1 MCKDSEVSEVVV
13 LAYEGVDELDL
24 FGAWSVLKKAEE
36 TSPPLSSAGVRVRL
50 AGPQGNVSASGG
62 TSFAVPFGLDVLS
75 GARAVVVPGGKGARQ
90 AAIDPAIRLALTDA
104 IDRGARVYGVC
115 TGSLIIASTNRASER
130 CLAIHRNKRE
140 ALLDFPVSEV
150 RSGLVDDGPFLTVG
164 GDDAPS
170 VKSVDIGLAVLR
182 DIAPYAIAPVTTRM
196 EISEG
201 RIAVIGAGRPNAVA
215 VP

>member
-1 MCKDSEVSEVVV
+1 MSKDSGVLDIVV

-36 TSPPLSSAGVRVRL
+36 ATPPSSLPGVRVRL

-62 TSFAVPFGLDVLS
+62 TSFEVPFGLDVLA
-75 GARAVVVPGGKGARQ
+75 GASAIVVPGGKGARQ
-90 AAIDPAIRLALTDA
+90 AAIDPAIRRALIEA
-104 IDRGARVYGVC
+104 IDRDARVYGVC
-115 TGSLIIASTNRASER
+115 TGALIIASTGRASAR

-140 ALLDFPVSEV
+140 ALLNFPVSEV
-150 RSGLVDDGPFLTVG
+150 RSGLVHDGPFLTVG

-170 VKSVDIGLAVLR
+170 VKSVDIGLAVLH
-182 DIAPYAIAPVTTRM
+182 DIAPYAIAPVTARM

-201 RIAVIGAGRPNAVA
+201 RTAVTVKGHASAA
-215 VP
+215 AAT

>member
-1 MCKDSEVSEVVV
+1 MDRDPEVLDIVV

-36 TSPPLSSAGVRVRL
+36 SVPPSSVSGVRVRL
-50 AGPQGNVSASGG
+50 AGPRGNVLGSGG
-62 TSFAVPFGLDVLS
+62 TSFTVPYGLEVLD
-75 GARAVVVPGGKGARQ
+75 GASAIVVPGGKGARQ
-90 AAIDPAIRLALTDA
+90 AATDQAIRSALTDA

-115 TGSLIIASTNRASER
+115 TGALIIASTGRASER

-150 RSGLVDDGPFLTVG
+150 RSGLVHDGPFLTVG

-170 VKSVDIGLAVLR
+170 VKSVDVGLAVLS

-196 EISEG
+196 EISGG
-201 RIAVIGAGRPNAVA
+201 RSAVTVAGRLNAVA